1 MKKMILAVCTL
12 GLFSTAA
19 LSAEQ
24 KIGFVDVRK
33 AIEATK
39 AGKKVKG
46 DLEVDYK
53 KREKDLQ
60 KQAEDIKKMNQ
71 DYEKKNLV
79 LSDDAK
85 LKKQQEINEE
95 MMKYNQAV
103 QKNTG
108 DLRKKEQ
115 ELMEPIFKKMQTVIN
130 GIAKDENYTLIL
142 QNRENI
148 LFAAKDIDLTDKVVE
163 KFEK

>member
-1 MKKMILAVCTL
+1 MKKMLLTICAL
-12 GLFSTAA
+12 GLVSTAA

-24 KIGFVDVRK
+24 KIGFVDIRK
-33 AIEATK
+33 AIESTK
-39 AGKKVKG
+39 AGKKVKA
-46 DLEVDYK
+46 DLESDFK
-53 KREKDLQ
+53 KREKDLT
-60 KQAEDIKKMNQ
+60 KQADDIKKMNQ

-85 LKKQQEINEE
+85 VKKQQEINEE

-130 GIAKDENYTLIL
+130 QIAKDENYTLIL

>member
-1 MKKMILAVCTL
+1 MKKMMLAVCAL
-12 GLFSTAA
+12 SLFSTAA

-24 KIGFVDVRK
+24 KIGFVDIRK

-39 AGKKVKG
+39 AGKKVKA
-46 DLEVDYK
+46 DLEADYK

>member
-1 MKKMILAVCTL
+1 MKKMLLTICAL
-12 GLFSTAA
+12 GLVSTAA

-24 KIGFVDVRK
+24 KIGFVDIRK

-39 AGKKVKG
+39 AGKKVKT
-46 DLEVDYK
+46 DLEADFK
-53 KREKDLQ
+53 KREKDLT
-60 KQAEDIKKMNQ
+60 KQADDIKKMNQ

-95 MMKYNQAV
+95 MQKYNVAV

-130 GIAKDENYTLIL
+130 TIAKDENYTLIL

-148 LFAAKDIDLTDKVVE
+148 LFAAKDIDLTDKVVQ